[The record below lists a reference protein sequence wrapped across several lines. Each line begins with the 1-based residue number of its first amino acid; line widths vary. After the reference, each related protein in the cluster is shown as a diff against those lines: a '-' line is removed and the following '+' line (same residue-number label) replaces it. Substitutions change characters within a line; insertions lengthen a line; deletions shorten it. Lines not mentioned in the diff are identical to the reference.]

1 MKTPLRAALIVAV
14 ALATLAFAN
23 GAFAANT
30 GTIAVWHDSMVLA
43 GSKSTTIHVN
53 LPQSSDPV
61 AAVNIFTGTGYGVN
75 LSQAPGINIGSVE
88 ATAFSRDNG
97 LTLPLSGTVTTEN
110 PAAHTTDVC
119 SPGNNAAV
127 WNLNLSVAGQSLV
140 VPLYV
145 NPTAGPAQALGGY
158 NVKICLPPPDVPVG
172 TPGRAF
178 QGAQLLEAKFTV
190 NGIFT
195 TPTSGGLVKWETLFT
210 PYNPGQ
216 GTPNLAGT
224 FETRAFVPL
233 PIILGIHASYK
244 KTTATWQL
252 NGRLTEG
259 GLALPTGTSVVV
271 YKGLSAKT
279 LKKATTTKVKADGN
293 WSVAGKLKPK
303 KTTFF
308 QISAAAVERDYT
320 AQGCTNP
327 VTALAP
333 AGCVAATLSPWSTK
347 SAVVRVKP

>member
-1 MKTPLRAALIVAV
+1 MKRRLRAAVVAAAAV
-14 ALATLAFAN
+14 ATLAFAN
-23 GAFAANT
+23 AALAANT
-30 GTIAVWHDSMVLA
+30 GSFAVWHDPMVLA
-43 GSKSTTIHVN
+43 GSKSTTIHVT

-61 AAVNIFTGTGYGVN
+61 AAVNFFTGAGYGAN
-75 LSQAPGINIGSVE
+75 LTQAPGTNIGTVE

-97 LTLPLSGTVTTEN
+97 LTLPLTGTVTTEN
-110 PAAHTTDVC
+110 PAAHVADQC
-119 SPGNNAAV
+119 SPGTNAAV

-145 NPTAGPAQALGGY
+145 NPTSGPAQALGGY
-158 NVKICLPPPDVPVG
+158 NLKVCLPPPDVPVG

-195 TPTSGGLVKWETLFT
+195 TPTGGGLVKWEALVT
-210 PYNPGQ
+210 PYNPGK
-216 GTPNLAGT
+216 GTPNAAGT

-244 KTTATWQL
+244 KKTATWQL

-259 GLALPTGTSVVV
+259 GLALPTGTAVTVL
-271 YKGLSAKT
+271 KGASAGA
-279 LKKATTTKVKADGN
+279 LKKAVTTKVKSAGN
-293 WSVAGKLKPK
+293 WSVTGKLKPK

-308 QISAAAVERDYT
+308 QITASTGERDYT
-320 AQGCTNP
+320 AQGCANP

-333 AGCVAATLSPWSTK
+333 AGCVTATMSPWGAK